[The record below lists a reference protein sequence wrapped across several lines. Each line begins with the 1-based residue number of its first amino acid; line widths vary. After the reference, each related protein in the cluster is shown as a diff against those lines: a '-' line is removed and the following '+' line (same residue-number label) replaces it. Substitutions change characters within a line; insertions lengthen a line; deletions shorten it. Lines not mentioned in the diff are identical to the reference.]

1 MRPIFKKWD
10 KTCSGNYRP
19 FSLTSVVCKLFEGLI
34 RDGSCDH
41 LNQNKLLSD
50 CQFGFSKG
58 RSCVTQLL
66 ITINDWMTELDD
78 SIPVDAVYLDVRK
91 AFDTV
96 PHKRLMIKLKGYGIT
111 GNILEWIQDFL
122 SRRHQYVNINGCKSE
137 QSEVSSGVPQGS
149 VLGPTLFV
157 YHINDLPQTAH
168 CDVTIFADD
177 TKAYSAVYDDETRM
191 KLQSDID
198 KLVQWTDEWLQ
209 FNSDKCKIL
218 HLGKNTKQ
226 YEYFIKHGSD

>member
-96 PHKRLMIKLKGYGIT
+96 PHKRLIIKLKGYGIT

-122 SRRHQYVNINGCKSE
+122 SRRQYVNINDANQNVNINDANQNRVKYLVVYPR
-137 QSEVSSGVPQGS
+137 EVSWGLPC
-149 VLGPTLFV
+149 LF
-157 YHINDLPQTAH
+157 T
-168 CDVTIFADD
+168 T
-177 TKAYSAVYDDETRM
+177 
-191 KLQSDID
+191 
-198 KLVQWTDEWLQ
+198 
-209 FNSDKCKIL
+209 
-218 HLGKNTKQ
+218 
-226 YEYFIKHGSD
+226 